1 MSKSFIY
8 QKVLSRIILSLS
20 IERNVYDQPIDS
32 DITWYEE
39 MRKLTTSQGEDYVKG
54 CFFGY
59 ECIKNHHRVIVNLSR
74 QQELDVDCKAIQQIE
89 FVG

>member
-1 MSKSFIY
+1 
-8 QKVLSRIILSLS
+8 
-20 IERNVYDQPIDS
+20 
-32 DITWYEE
+32 

-89 FVG
+89 FVGQ